1 MARRVVSVIRSLPGA
16 VRGVE
21 PSLEA
26 NAYAVAEDVDLTVV
40 LRDAAVELAVDGAE
54 VKPDSLAGQA
64 LPAAAAP
71 HDLRGLLESGIA
83 VHVHA
88 ASVTARGIRA
98 GDLVSGVAVSDDSA
112 LAALLRS
119 ADAVLTW

>member
-21 PSLEA
+21 PALEA
-26 NAYAVAEDVDLTVV
+26 NAYAVAEDVDLVVV
-40 LRDAAVELAVDGAE
+40 LRDDAVELAVEGAE
-54 VKPDSLAGQA
+54 VRPDVLAGQP

-71 HDLRGLLESGIA
+71 HDLRGLLESGIG

-88 ASVTARGIRA
+88 NSLAARGVEQ
-98 GDLVSGVAVSDDSA
+98 GDLVAGVAVADDSA
-112 LAALLRS
+112 LAALLHG
-119 ADAVLTW
+119 ADAVLVW